1 MNSNVLRIVVSVL
14 LLACCVNA
22 SAHHSHASL
31 NTDDIRR
38 FEGVVTKY
46 SWRAP
51 HVYIQ
56 ANVMGE
62 DGEVREYKV
71 EALNPPAMTALGW
84 KKDSFEPG
92 DRIIWE
98 GAHDKD
104 VNRPYAGINW
114 AELEDG
120 TRLHANPTDYRK
132 AQAALAAALAE
143 QVVEPVAAIGTGSW
157 TRIADDGSRHPAIRT
172 PATDWPLTA
181 AAAEAVA
188 NWSEH
193 DNPLNNC
200 VYGGPPRS
208 IVSLS
213 NFMWSRPDESTI
225 IIDRDMW
232 FEARVVHLNTDAA
245 KGERSGFGHS
255 VGHFEGEEL
264 IVETDNFIAETWGM
278 YTGIDSTEQKS
289 LYERYWLSEGG
300 LRLNVEFTVT
310 DPGVLTTPYTYT
322 HQWKRVP
329 DRELNKAPCSLEN
342 ARAYKVA
349 EADDVAAMPAGPVD
363 APIDEDEQNFPWLYV
378 LLAGVVVVLLAGFL
392 RRKK

>member
-143 QVVEPVAAIGTGSW
+143 RRRRSCACRSDSLTACGRRGPRGRWPGGPGLRTRLRPPRRARRGACPGSPPPSPREACASARRRSCAGRRCHATAPRPRAPSRRSRTG
-157 TRIADDGSRHPAIRT
+157 GSRQEGRRRRACAKR
-172 PATDWPLTA
+172 
-181 AAAEAVA
+181 
-188 NWSEH
+188 
-193 DNPLNNC
+193 
-200 VYGGPPRS
+200 RS
-208 IVSLS
+208 
-213 NFMWSRPDESTI
+213 
-225 IIDRDMW
+225 
-232 FEARVVHLNTDAA
+232 
-245 KGERSGFGHS
+245 
-255 VGHFEGEEL
+255 
-264 IVETDNFIAETWGM
+264 
-278 YTGIDSTEQKS
+278 
-289 LYERYWLSEGG
+289 
-300 LRLNVEFTVT
+300 
-310 DPGVLTTPYTYT
+310 
-322 HQWKRVP
+322 
-329 DRELNKAPCSLEN
+329 C
-342 ARAYKVA
+342 
-349 EADDVAAMPAGPVD
+349 
-363 APIDEDEQNFPWLYV
+363 
-378 LLAGVVVVLLAGFL
+378 
-392 RRKK
+392 RR